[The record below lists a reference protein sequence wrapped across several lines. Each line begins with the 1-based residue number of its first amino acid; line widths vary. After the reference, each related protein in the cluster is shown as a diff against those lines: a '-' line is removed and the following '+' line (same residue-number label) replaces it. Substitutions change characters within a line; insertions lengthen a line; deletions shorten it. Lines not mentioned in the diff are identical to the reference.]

1 MNIIGGRS
9 VLSHVNYS
17 WPATALVLAVTVAA
31 LVASAPAASGAV
43 AAVGLGTAGSFGVLG
58 GSTVTNTGRSVVH
71 GDLGVSPGTA
81 VTGFAP
87 GIVTGAEHRADGVA
101 AGAQSDLTTAYN
113 VAAGES
119 PSGSVGPFLGAGA
132 TIVAGVYNAT
142 TSLDVGGALT
152 LDGQGNPDAVFI
164 FQVGSTLVTDSAS
177 DVILINGAQACHVF
191 WQVGSSATLGTHSA
205 FQGSVLA
212 LQSISV
218 QTGDTINGRMLARNG
233 AVTLDDDTITVPGC
247 AAAPTPSPTMTA
259 PAPAPT
265 TTAPAPAPTTT
276 GPASAPTTTAPVPVP
291 TTTAPAPAPTTTGPP
306 PAPTTAGPSPAPT
319 TAGPAPSR
327 STGPVP
333 RSTITSPVPTPAATT
348 TRARPTPT
356 PTTARTGMSP
366 ALTQSAPTPTPVS
379 ATFAVTG

>member
-17 WPATALVLAVTVAA
+17 WPAAALVLAVTIAA

-43 AAVGLGTAGSFGVLG
+43 AAVGLGTAGSFGVLS
-58 GSTVTNTGRSVVH
+58 GSTVTNTGQSVVH

-164 FQVGSTLVTDSAS
+164 FQVGSKLVTDSAS

-191 WQVGSSATLGTHSA
+191 WQVGSSATIGTHSA

-212 LQSISV
+212 LQSVSV
-218 QTGDTINGRMLARNG
+218 QAGDTINGRMLARNG
-233 AVTLDDDTITVPGC
+233 TATLDDDTITVPGC
-247 AAAPTPSPTMTA
+247 TAAPTPPL
-259 PAPAPT
+259 
-265 TTAPAPAPTTT
+265 
-276 GPASAPTTTAPVPVP
+276 
-291 TTTAPAPAPTTTGPP
+291 PP
-306 PAPTTAGPSPAPT
+306 PARRPRPHDAGPPDAHAHHCQDRDVAGAHLAGAYSDTGQRDLRGDRLMTP
-319 TAGPAPSR
+319 AGPGARRSR
-327 STGPVP
+327 PVNYASFMCKRRAVYAYPARFNENAAHSMNLPDEKTRDAST
-333 RSTITSPVPTPAATT
+333 
-348 TRARPTPT
+348 
-356 PTTARTGMSP
+356 
-366 ALTQSAPTPTPVS
+366 
-379 ATFAVTG
+379 

>member
-17 WPATALVLAVTVAA
+17 WPAAALVLAVTVAA

-43 AAVGLGTAGSFGVLG
+43 AAVGLGTAGSFGVLS
-58 GSTVTNTGRSVVH
+58 GSTVTNTGQSVVH

-142 TSLDVGGALT
+142 TSLDVGGTLT

-247 AAAPTPSPTMTA
+247 AAAPTPPPTTTGPAPAPTTTGPAPVPTSTAPAPVPTTTA

-265 TTAPAPAPTTT
+265 TTAPAPAP
-276 GPASAPTTTAPVPVP
+276 
-291 TTTAPAPAPTTTGPP
+291 
-306 PAPTTAGPSPAPT
+306 
-319 TAGPAPSR
+319 

-333 RSTITSPVPTPAATT
+333 RSNVTSPVSTPVPTT
-348 TRARPTPT
+348 TRIRPTPT

-366 ALTQSAPTPTPVS
+366 ALIKSAPTPTPVS